1 MLNSEGRRST
11 VVPVADAAQTAAR
24 STRARLLVA
33 KPRISCTD
41 GAAHSEPRDD
51 VAILVVKVDGDPIPV

>member
-1 MLNSEGRRST
+1 MRRKRQ
-11 VVPVADAAQTAAR
+11 PGQ
-24 STRARLLVA
+24 RARLLVA